1 MMGKVLMI
9 VAIVMD
15 ILGLQVRMVVLTIV
29 VPYGLL
35 KSQVMSIVVDL
46 GSKK

>member
-1 MMGKVLMI
+1 MEEKVLTI

-15 ILGLQVRMVVLTIV
+15 ILGLQVRVVVLTIV

-35 KSQVMSIVVDL
+35 KNQVMSIVVDL